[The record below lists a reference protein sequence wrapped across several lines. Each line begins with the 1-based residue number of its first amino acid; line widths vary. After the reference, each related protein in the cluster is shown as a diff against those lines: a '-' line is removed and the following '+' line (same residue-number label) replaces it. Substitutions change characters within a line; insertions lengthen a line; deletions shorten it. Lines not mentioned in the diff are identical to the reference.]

1 MSSVWQRWRDK
12 TPQSERE
19 YQQQI
24 DPLRAA
30 APVPVLWLFG
40 KTGSGKSSVIHFLT
54 GAEQATIG
62 EGFRPETK
70 ASRRF
75 DFPDSTDPLMT
86 FLDTRGLGEAA
97 YDPIE
102 DIAAY
107 SQTTQL
113 MIVTV
118 RVSDHALVDVLE
130 PLRRIRRATPQRPVL
145 LVLTCLHEATGAI
158 DLSEGIDPFDAPP
171 ASEDPAAA
179 EPLPPIPAELQTL
192 IDRKSEQFAGLYD
205 HLVPVDLTRLEDG
218 FADPEFG
225 GRRLRQ
231 AILQYLPHAYRQSML
246 SLASDAQQH
255 RSKRQR
261 RARWQILASSSL
273 AATAGAVPVPWVDI
287 PVVLAIQSHLA
298 IRLGKIY
305 EQELTASHWA
315 ALSSAAG
322 SRIATR
328 MALREVLKLI
338 PWVGMAAGA
347 ASAFAFTYALGMS
360 WDWYFASLH
369 QGRAPSVDKL
379 REIFADELQRGH
391 ELWKAE

>member
-1 MSSVWQRWRDK
+1 MSSVWQRWRNK
-12 TPQSERE
+12 LPQSESE

-30 APVPVLWLFG
+30 APIPVLWLFG
-40 KTGSGKSSVIHFLT
+40 KTGSGKSSVIHSLT

-70 ASRRF
+70 SSQRF
-75 DFPDSTDPLMT
+75 DFPDPVEPLLT
-86 FLDTRGLGEAA
+86 FLDTRGLGEAD
-97 YDPIE
+97 YDPAA
-102 DIAAY
+102 DIAKY
-107 SQTTQL
+107 SESTQL

-118 RVSDHALVDVLE
+118 RVADHALADILQ
-130 PLRRIRRATPQRPVL
+130 PLRQIRKSTPERPVL
-145 LVLTCLHEATGAI
+145 LLLTCLHEATGEI
-158 DLSEGIDPFDAPP
+158 DLSEGVDPFATEHPNHESP
-171 ASEDPAAA
+171 S
-179 EPLPPIPAELQTL
+179 PIPDALQTL
-192 IDRKSEQFAGLYD
+192 IDRKTEQFAGLYD
-205 HLVPVDLTRLEDG
+205 QMVPVDLTRLEDG
-218 FADPEFG
+218 FADPDFG
-225 GRRLRQ
+225 GPRLRQ
-231 AILQYLPHAYRQSML
+231 AILQYLPHAYRQALL
-246 SLASDAQQH
+246 SLGMEDQGH

-261 RARWQILASSSL
+261 RARWQVLASSSL

-298 IRLGKIY
+298 MRLGKIY

-360 WDWYFASLH
+360 WDWYFANLRD
-369 QGRAPSVDKL
+369 GRTPSTDKL

-391 ELWKAE
+391 ELWTAK